1 LIKLSYRSDR
11 QHSKQAVLI
20 PGGKAGVWVVGLL
33 GFGVT
38 ALSMAL
44 SLVPTE
50 DVSSKLGFE
59 IKVIG
64 GSAVAI
70 VIGLLVYW
78 RGARSK
84 VGAK

>member
-1 LIKLSYRSDR
+1 
-11 QHSKQAVLI
+11 
-20 PGGKAGVWVVGLL
+20 
-33 GFGVT
+33 
-38 ALSMAL
+38 MAL

>member
-1 LIKLSYRSDR
+1 M
-11 QHSKQAVLI
+11 
-20 PGGKAGVWVVGLL
+20 L

-59 IKVIG
+59 VKVIG
-64 GSAVAI
+64 GSSVAI

-84 VGAK
+84 LGAK